1 MLPRDYTDQENI
13 IAEYLSEW
21 GIRYETQAPFP
32 PYTVDFYIPEL
43 NMVVEADGTYGH
55 LKKRDLKRDGKLQEY
70 DEIKHILHIKETTY
84 TNIKDFLWQALSNL
98 TTETNPKPVE

>member
-13 IAEYLSEW
+13 IADYLSEW

-43 NMVVEADGTYGH
+43 SMVIEADGVYGH
-55 LKKRDLKRDGKLQEY
+55 LGKRDRIRDGKLIQTG
-70 DEIKHILHIKETTY
+70 DIQIVLHCKKTTKGQIKE
-84 TNIKDFLWQALSNL
+84 FLWRELNKL
-98 TTETNPKPVE
+98 GKPQG

>member
-1 MLPRDYTDQENI
+1 MLPRDYTEQENI

-43 NMVVEADGTYGH
+43 SMVIEADGVYGH
-55 LKKRDLKRDGKLQEY
+55 LGKRDRLRDGRLIQTG
-70 DEIKHILHIKETTY
+70 DIQIVLHCKKTTKGQIKE
-84 TNIKDFLWQALSNL
+84 FLWRELNKLA
-98 TTETNPKPVE
+98 KPQG

>member
-1 MLPRDYTDQENI
+1 MLPRDYTEQENI

-43 NMVVEADGTYGH
+43 SMVIEADGVYGH
-55 LKKRDLKRDGKLQEY
+55 LGKRDRVRDRNLIQTG
-70 DEIKHILHIKETTY
+70 DILIVLHCKETTKGK
-84 TNIKDFLWQALSNL
+84 IKEFLWRELNKLAQPQ
-98 TTETNPKPVE
+98 E

>member
-13 IAEYLSEW
+13 IAEYLSQW

-43 NMVVEADGTYGH
+43 SMVIEADGVYGH
-55 LKKRDLKRDGKLQEY
+55 LGKRDRIRDRNLIQTG
-70 DEIKHILHIKETTY
+70 DILIVLHCKETTKGK
-84 TNIKDFLWQALSNL
+84 IKEFLWRELNKLA
-98 TTETNPKPVE
+98 KPQE